1 MEHELIV
8 NEDGSL
14 QAIFSDDLVGL
25 FALGHARTRRA
36 SNVEP
41 YRDGWSA
48 DMSPVGGPVLLAP
61 GRVPFRTR
69 AAALRAEVRWLKARM
84 ARRRLDHQE
93 EP

>member
-8 NEDGSL
+8 NADGSL
-14 QAIFSDDLVGL
+14 QAIFSDDLVWL

-41 YRDGWSA
+41 REGGGWTA
-48 DMSPVGGPVLLAP
+48 DMRPVGGPVLLAP
-61 GRVPFRTR
+61 GRRPFRTR

-84 ARRRLDHQE
+84 ARRRLE
-93 EP
+93 VLE